1 MCIHILYINWQC
13 LKKCKVVP
21 ALHHPPTS
29 RMVLAHV
36 LGFTL
41 STALLVQVERLGI
54 FHLGSSKK
62 CGHVGVN
69 MPIGS
74 MYAIYGNIYHRYT
87 PNVSI
92 YTIDGSYGMGQPL
105 WFDGF
110 FAECQ
115 EPKNVVFTSGS
126 EEGKWRSC
134 RSWRVKRSIV
144 PYCAYWISC

>member
-1 MCIHILYINWQC
+1 MYIHVHVYSYTVYKLTMFEKMQGGAS
-13 LKKCKVVP
+13 LTP
-21 ALHHPPTS
+21 STS

-74 MYAIYGNIYHRYT
+74 MYAIYGNIYHQYT

-126 EEGKWRSC
+126 EEGK
-134 RSWRVKRSIV
+134 
-144 PYCAYWISC
+144 